1 MVEQCTECL
10 CNLLPLQQTV
20 LSEAVFLICPLRKK
34 SSKDTNFCFL
44 NVSFCLRLLHY
55 TNLEVFFLFEGF
67 SSSFETSMA
76 AYFERNTNSQK
87 NFPGK
92 KREQYVMLFITL
104 LSC

>member
-67 SSSFETSMA
+67 SSSFETSMD
-76 AYFERNTNSQK
+76 NKIPKKLSWK
-87 NFPGK
+87 K
-92 KREQYVMLFITL
+92 KRTVRYAVYNTSQL
-104 LSC
+104 LG